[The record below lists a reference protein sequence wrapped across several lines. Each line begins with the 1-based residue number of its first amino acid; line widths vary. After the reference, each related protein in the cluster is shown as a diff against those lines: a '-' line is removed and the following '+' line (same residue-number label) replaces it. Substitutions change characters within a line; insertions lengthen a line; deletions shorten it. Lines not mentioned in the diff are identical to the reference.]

1 MPHVLD
7 VRCPSCRGCARFEFA
22 EVVRIKLLQ
31 DVPFFQGSAQFEYA
45 FFLSNWAGQNWH
57 GAIYFPGL
65 HGSATT
71 TIHGLPEGY
80 EAAAWEHSKYLYR
93 AHGLDL
99 GSVTCSACSYRGK
112 HELNWPADAFFQV
125 DFRGQVLWAFHRES
139 ATELKAFVE
148 STDRDRS
155 KFRWERFLRHVPSS
169 FLTAKVRPALVRR
182 LEKMLQ
188 G

>member
-1 MPHVLD
+1 MTGIYDWNPMPHVLD

-31 DVPFFQGSAQFEYA
+31 DVPFFQASAQFEYA

-80 EAAAWEHSKYLYR
+80 EAAAWEHSKLR
-93 AHGLDL
+93 DPLI
-99 GSVTCSACSYRGK
+99 
-112 HELNWPADAFFQV
+112 FFPGICT
-125 DFRGQVLWAFHRES
+125 FIGNLC
-139 ATELKAFVE
+139 
-148 STDRDRS
+148 
-155 KFRWERFLRHVPSS
+155 
-169 FLTAKVRPALVRR
+169 
-182 LEKMLQ
+182 
-188 G
+188 